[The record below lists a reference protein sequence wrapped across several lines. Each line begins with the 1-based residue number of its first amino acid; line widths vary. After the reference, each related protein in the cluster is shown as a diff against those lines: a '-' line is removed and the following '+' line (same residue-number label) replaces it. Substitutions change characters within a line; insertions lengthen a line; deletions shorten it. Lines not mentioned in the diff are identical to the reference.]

1 MFFHMCVISKKTRT
15 LRNVSTLAEF
25 TYLSNQ
31 LFKTIHKKFFAFI
44 PLSLGAAFGILFFRN
59 WVAWDQHS
67 LQPLKLPLEGTEAGT
82 HTLC

>member
-1 MFFHMCVISKKTRT
+1 MCVLFPQKTSRT
-15 LRNVSTLAEF
+15 LSKCHKEVFKFWPIFFF
-25 TYLSNQ
+25 T
-31 LFKTIHKKFFAFI
+31 FKQQKICDFI

-82 HTLC
+82 HFFC